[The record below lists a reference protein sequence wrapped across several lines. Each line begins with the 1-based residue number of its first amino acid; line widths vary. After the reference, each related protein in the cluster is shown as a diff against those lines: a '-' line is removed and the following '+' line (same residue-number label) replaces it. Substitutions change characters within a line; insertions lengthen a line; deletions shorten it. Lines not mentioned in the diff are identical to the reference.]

1 MVTRHYKS
9 VKAKGSS
16 YFTFM
21 FKHNFWPPGMRKQTA
36 YCFTNEL
43 ANLHFFASRFVA
55 DHKTEK
61 NGTPEKQ
68 ANKNILQIL

>member
-1 MVTRHYKS
+1 
-9 VKAKGSS
+9 
-16 YFTFM
+16 M

-61 NGTPEKQ
+61 MGTPEKQ
-68 ANKNILQIL
+68 VNKHILQKL